1 MSSSDFLNITS
12 KQLEDLSKRYNRL
25 DNLEDKVSNVKERIF
40 LMNKHL
46 NPKPDNKVIDISKP
60 LPKVKERSV
69 QDIEYDLMEM
79 KKKLLPKDPFQEIA
93 EEADNDLDRALKK
106 ALEKHTK

>member
-1 MSSSDFLNITS
+1 
-12 KQLEDLSKRYNRL
+12 
-25 DNLEDKVSNVKERIF
+25 
-40 LMNKHL
+40 
-46 NPKPDNKVIDISKP
+46 
-60 LPKVKERSV
+60 
-69 QDIEYDLMEM
+69 M